1 MLSKFSVKKPM
12 TIMVA
17 VITVIVLGIIS
28 FTKMQ
33 TDLLPSIN
41 LPYVAVITT
50 YPGASPEKV
59 EQGVTKPLEA
69 GLATTSGVEEV
80 TSISSE
86 NMSMVVLMFT
96 ESTNMDSAMIEM
108 SGKVDQIKGRL
119 DDAVGTPQMMKI
131 NPDLMPVMV
140 AAVDVD
146 GLSQEEVSQ
155 LVSEEVI
162 PSFERLDGVAQVS
175 SMGLVEKQL
184 KVTLNQE
191 KIDAI
196 NDTILRSVDSKL
208 ADTKK
213 ELDEGEAK
221 LKDAKSQ
228 LESQN
233 KTQTQKLLDAEEQLN
248 EGRSQ
253 LNSGREQLNSALA
266 QATDKRADLETQK
279 QLADVAIQKLQEQG
293 LEVPQELLDT
303 QAQLAAGLEAA
314 DAGIVQIQQQLEE
327 LKSKESE
334 LNKGQT
340 QLEQGKLALSQ
351 GIATA
356 QAQLLVQEGKLA
368 EGRAQFDQASEGAYE
383 QANLSGQLTK
393 DTIGQILSAQNFSM
407 PAGNIVEDETAYAV
421 KVGDLFENEE
431 DLSSLVLFNLGLDE
445 LDTVTLAD
453 VADISFTDNSGET
466 YAKING
472 NDGILL
478 TFSKQS
484 TASTVEVSDK
494 LRGQME
500 KLEQEY
506 EGMHL
511 TALSDQGVYI
521 NIVVNSVMENLL
533 WGGLLAILIL
543 LIFLRNV
550 RPTIVIALSIPIS
563 LLFAI
568 ALMYFT
574 GVTLNIISLA
584 GLALGVGMLVDNSI
598 VVIENIY
605 RMRAQGL
612 SAAKAAVRGAGQ
624 VAAAVTA
631 STLTTVCVFLP
642 IVFTEGL
649 SRELFTDM
657 GLTIAYSLVASLI
670 VSLTLVPAL
679 SSWLLKKPE
688 KKGHRLFDKF
698 TAAYGKLL
706 ALALRRKSVVL
717 ILALVLLGVSI
728 YGSVQMGT
736 AFMPESDSN
745 QIAVTMEMPKDSTTQ
760 ETRDMA
766 DKVAGIVAEL
776 PGVDTV
782 GAMEGGGLMSGSS
795 SGGAISM
802 YVILEE
808 QRDQNSKAIAQNIID
823 ATSELPCEITA
834 SGTGMDSMTEMM
846 GGSGIQIDIS
856 GDDMD
861 QLKAI
866 AKDVAAM
873 LSEVEGTQEIS
884 NGMEDA
890 EMETR
895 VSVDKNKAMEYGL
908 TTAQVYQQLAAELV
922 TETTATT
929 VTLGGED
936 YPLIVADDPGAALTR
951 ETLGELTLSG
961 TKDGEAVDVPLQ
973 DIAQITQAQGLTSI
987 NHENQTRL
995 LSVTAAVDAQHNIGL
1010 VSRQVE
1016 SKLADYEVPEGY
1028 EIVIAGETEMI
1039 NDTLEQLVLM
1049 VVLAVVLIYL
1059 IMVAQFQ
1066 SLLSPFIVM
1075 FTMPLAFTG
1084 GLLALWMCGMEIS
1097 MISMLGFLVLAGIVV
1112 NNGIVFI
1119 DYVNQ
1124 LRASGMERRDAL
1136 VRAGQT
1142 RLRPILMTALTT
1154 ILGLTTM
1161 AMGIGMGAE
1170 MIQPMA
1176 VVTIGG
1182 LSYATLLTLFVVP
1195 ALYDI
1200 MQRRPV
1206 KNVQLEGE
1214 QVDQAL

>member
-86 NMSMVVLMFT
+86 NMSMVVLKFT

-108 SGKVDQIKGRL
+108 SGKVDQIKGGL

-233 KTQTQKLLDAEEQLN
+233 KTQTQKLLEAEEQLN

-253 LNSGREQLNSALA
+253 LTSGREQLNSALT

-303 QAQLAAGLEAA
+303 QAQLAAGLDAA
-314 DAGIVQIQQQLEE
+314 DAGIAQIQEQLEA

-356 QAQLLVQEGKLA
+356 QAQLLAQEDKLA

-453 VADISFTDNSGET
+453 VADISFTDNSGES

-494 LRGQME
+494 LREQMG

-745 QIAVTMEMPKDSTTQ
+745 QIAVTMEMPKGSTTQ

-766 DKVAGIVAEL
+766 DKVAGIVTEL

-802 YVILEE
+802 YVILDE
-808 QRDQNSKAIAQNIID
+808 QRDQNSKDIAQNIIN

-861 QLKAI
+861 QLKSI
-866 AKDVAAM
+866 AQDVAAM
-873 LSEVEGTQEIS
+873 LAEVEGTQEIS
-884 NGMEDA
+884 DGMEDA

-936 YPLIVADDPGAALTR
+936 YPLVVADDPNAVLTR

-961 TKDGEAVDVPLQ
+961 TKDGEEVDVPLQ
-973 DIAQITQAQGLTSI
+973 EIAEITQAQGLTSI
-987 NHENQTRL
+987 NHENQTRM

-1010 VSRQVE
+1010 VSREVE
-1016 SKLADYEVPEGY
+1016 SKLAEYQLPEGY
-1028 EIVIAGETEMI
+1028 EIAIAGETEMI

-1049 VVLAVVLIYL
+1049 VMLAVVLIYL

-1170 MIQPMA
+1170 IIQPMA